1 MSGARGMTPKEI
13 RAEMILRGVKLGDIA
28 KETGVS
34 QGYVHQVIYSVG
46 RNKGYRIRPYIAR
59 SIGKT
64 VDEVWPDGAS
74 NKNDQACKT
83 ACL

>member
-1 MSGARGMTPKEI
+1 MSRARGMTPKEI
-13 RAEMILRGVKLGDIA
+13 RAEMVLRGIKLGDIA
-28 KETGVS
+28 KEAGVS

-59 SIGKT
+59 AIGKT
-64 VDEVWPDGAS
+64 VDEVWPESAG
-74 NKNDQACKT
+74 NKDDRACKT